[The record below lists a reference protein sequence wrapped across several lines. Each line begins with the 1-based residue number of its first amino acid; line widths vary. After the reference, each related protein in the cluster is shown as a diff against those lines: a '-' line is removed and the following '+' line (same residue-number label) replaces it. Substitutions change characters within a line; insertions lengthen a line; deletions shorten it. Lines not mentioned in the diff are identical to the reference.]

1 MASKP
6 EPITK
11 DIESTEVDP
20 DITDEA
26 ALALKH
32 IAENDMAPITPEES
46 HRVLRRIDWIMVP
59 IVRICLPSTLT
70 SRWS

>member
-6 EPITK
+6 ETITK
-11 DIESTEVDP
+11 DIESTEMDRDV
-20 DITDEA
+20 TDEA

-32 IAENDMAPITPEES
+32 IDVNDMAPITPEES

-59 IVRICLPSTLT
+59 IVRICLSSTLT